1 MFKNKNMN
9 YRSCI
14 TLLTVHVLKMW
25 YRKWKLNKP
34 ELNSGLY
41 RSSHPEMFLEKGVLK
56 ICSKFT
62 GEHPFGMGGLL

>member
-1 MFKNKNMN
+1 MVKKKNMN
-9 YRSCI
+9 YRSGI

-25 YRKWKLNKP
+25 HRKWKLNKP

-41 RSSHPEMFLEKGVLK
+41 RSSQTEMLLEKGVLK

-62 GEHPFGMGGLL
+62 GEHP